1 MAEKLRVAI
10 RKFRGFEIA
19 IERQFASWTEA
30 SGSAL
35 ELEYVSLDLNPLVE
49 SLFAD
54 RGLKRGE
61 FDVAFICTD
70 WLADASA
77 EGALLDLAPLMAAD
91 PVPGYPDA
99 WAPSLLRQQTFGDSI
114 YGLPYHDGPECLI
127 YRKDLFDDPSHQA
140 QFQAEHGYRLAP
152 PRTWTQFEEVAPFF
166 THPENDEYGTIF
178 AGFPDGHNTV
188 YDFCLQLWSRGGA
201 LHDASGTPT
210 LDTAPARAGLDFY
223 RQMIKDRSATPP
235 GLEQIDSVK
244 SGELF
249 VSSQI
254 AMMVN
259 WFGFAALCE
268 QPGSPVKGKIDV
280 APLPTA
286 SGEVGP
292 SLLVYWVLGVG
303 AGSRHREAA
312 YEFIRH
318 CVSPQMDKITTLEG
332 GIGCRRSTWQD
343 PEINA
348 MIPFFHKLAGLHET
362 ARELPRSRQLP
373 TLIHVIDRAVQAAIT
388 TDEPTAAILAQAQR
402 EAAEINV
409 NRHA

>member
-19 IERQFASWTEA
+19 IERQFASWKQA
-30 SGSAL
+30 SGSPL
-35 ELEYVSLDLNPLVE
+35 ELEHASLDLNPLVE
-49 SLFAD
+49 TLFAD
-54 RGLKRGE
+54 RGLKNGA

-70 WLADASA
+70 WLADAAA
-77 EGALLDLAPLMAAD
+77 EGALLDLAPLMAAN
-91 PVPGYPDA
+91 PVPDYPDA
-99 WAPSLLRQQTFGDSI
+99 WAPSLLRQQTFGDAV

-127 YRKDLFDDPSHQA
+127 YRKDIFEEPEHRA
-140 QFQAEHGYRLAP
+140 RFQAKHGYRLAP
-152 PRTWTQFEEVAPFF
+152 PRTWAQFEEIARFF

-201 LHDASGTPT
+201 LHDANGRPT
-210 LDTAPARAGLDFY
+210 LDTEPARAGLDFY
-223 RQMIKDRSATPP
+223 RRMMKDRAATPP
-235 GLEQIDSVK
+235 GLEEIDSVQ
-244 SGELF
+244 SGALF
-249 VSSQI
+249 TSGKI
-254 AMMVN
+254 AMMAN

-303 AGSRHREAA
+303 AGSRHPDAA
-312 YEFIRH
+312 YNFIRH
-318 CVSPQMDKITTLEG
+318 CVSPEMDKITTLEG
-332 GIGCRRSTWQD
+332 SIGCRRSTWQD
-343 PEINA
+343 AEINA
-348 MIPFFHKLAGLHET
+348 MIPFFHKLSGLHET

-373 TLIHVIDRAVQAAIT
+373 ALIHVIDRAVQAANA
-388 TDEPTAAILAQAQR
+388 TDEPSAAILTRAQR
-402 EAAEINV
+402 EASAIDLSDGV
-409 NRHA
+409 